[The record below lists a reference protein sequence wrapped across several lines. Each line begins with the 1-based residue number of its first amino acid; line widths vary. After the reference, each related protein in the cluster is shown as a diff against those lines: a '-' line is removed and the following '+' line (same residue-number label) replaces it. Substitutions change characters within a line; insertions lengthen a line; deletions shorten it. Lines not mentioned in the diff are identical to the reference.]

1 MLCAGASVTWQ
12 HGRMRERDAPG
23 ASGRGRQVAAVT
35 GAWLPGTAPAG
46 PGTELAGAGGTA
58 RAPGGPEFLINLG
71 PAHPSAHGMLRLRL
85 MVDGDQITA
94 AEPEIGFMH
103 RGAEKLFEARDY
115 RQIIV
120 LANRHDWLGAFASE
134 LGVVLAA
141 ERLAGIEVPPRA
153 VWARTMLAELN
164 RALSHL
170 AFLSAYP
177 PEIAAGPGAG
187 ELRDAEQGAGELRET
202 EQGAGK
208 LRETERGAAER
219 GADEPGEAAPSRA
232 AVAGEDGDEAVA
244 AGAQAAFRA
253 REAIQSVMEEISG
266 GRMHYMFNRVGG
278 LKEEIP
284 AGWLDRACRA
294 IDDVRAALPV
304 IGAPVA
310 HDRFRARTGG
320 VGVLTPAQVRQY
332 GVSGPAAR
340 ACGVDFDLRRDE
352 PYLAYSELAGVLR
365 VPTGTAGDCLARFE
379 CLRDQLAV
387 SLDLA
392 QECAVRLSRLPQGPL
407 SARLPK
413 VFKVPE
419 GHAYAWTEGPLGLS
433 GYYLVS
439 RGGKTPWRLKLR
451 SASFSNMAVL
461 PEVLPGHRVAD
472 LAVILGSMFFIVGD
486 MDS

>member
-1 MLCAGASVTWQ
+1 
-12 HGRMRERDAPG
+12 MRERQVPG
-23 ASGRGRQVAAVT
+23 EPGPGRQMTAVT
-35 GAWLPGTAPAG
+35 GGWLPGAATG
-46 PGTELAGAGGTA
+46 RTGS
-58 RAPGGPEFLINLG
+58 GPEFLINLG
-71 PAHPSAHGMLRLRL
+71 TSHPSAHGMLRLRL
-85 MVDGDQITA
+85 TLDGDRISA

-170 AFLSAYP
+170 AFLGSYP
-177 PEIAAGPGAG
+177 PEIAAG
-187 ELRDAEQGAGELRET
+187 
-202 EQGAGK
+202 
-208 LRETERGAAER
+208 
-219 GADEPGEAAPSRA
+219 EPGTPAAARA
-232 AVAGEDGDEAVA
+232 AFG
-244 AGAQAAFRA
+244 A
-253 REAIQSVMEEISG
+253 REAIQTIMEEISG

-284 AGWLDRACRA
+284 AGWLARARR
-294 IDDVRAALPV
+294 ILDEVRAALPA
-304 IGAPVA
+304 IGATLGQDGFR
-310 HDRFRARTGG
+310 DRTRGI
-320 VGVLTPAQVRQY
+320 GVLRPAQVRQY

-352 PYLAYSELAGVLR
+352 PYLAYAELAGVLR
-365 VPTGTAGDCLARFE
+365 VPVRAEGDCLARFE

-392 QECAVRLSRLPQGPL
+392 QECAGRLASLPPGPL

-461 PEVLPGHRVAD
+461 PDLLPGHRVGD
-472 LAVILGSMFFIVGD
+472 LAAVLGSLFFVVGD
-486 MDS
+486 MDR

>member
-1 MLCAGASVTWQ
+1 M
-12 HGRMRERDAPG
+12 HERQAPG
-23 ASGRGRQVAAVT
+23 EPGPGRQIEAVT
-35 GAWLPGTAPAG
+35 GAWLPGATTAGATTAGATTAGIGEAGIGKAGIGEAGTAPAG
-46 PGTELAGAGGTA
+46 TATA
-58 RAPGGPEFLINLG
+58 RTGGGPEFLINLG
-71 PAHPSAHGMLRLRL
+71 TSHPSAHGMLRLRL
-85 MVDGDQITA
+85 TLDGDRISV

-170 AFLSAYP
+170 AFLSSYP
-177 PEIAAGPGAG
+177 PEIAAAAGEPGAPRDPGEPRDPGRSRDPAKPRGPGEPNDAG
-187 ELRDAEQGAGELRET
+187 EP
-202 EQGAGK
+202 
-208 LRETERGAAER
+208 AA
-219 GADEPGEAAPSRA
+219 ARA
-232 AVAGEDGDEAVA
+232 AFG
-244 AGAQAAFRA
+244 A

-284 AGWLDRACRA
+284 AGWLARACRV
-294 IDDVRAALPV
+294 IDEVRAALPT
-304 IGAPVA
+304 IGATLGQDGFR
-310 HDRFRARTGG
+310 DRTRGI
-320 VGVLTPAQVRQY
+320 GVLTPAQVRQY
-332 GVSGPAAR
+332 GISGPAAR

-352 PYLAYSELAGVLR
+352 PYLAYAELAGVLK
-365 VPTGTAGDCLARFE
+365 VPVRTEGDCLARFE

-392 QECAVRLSRLPQGPL
+392 QECAGRLASLPQGPL

-461 PEVLPGHRVAD
+461 PDLLPGHRVGD
-472 LAVILGSMFFIVGD
+472 LAAVLGSLFFVVGD
-486 MDS
+486 MDR

>member
-1 MLCAGASVTWQ
+1 
-12 HGRMRERDAPG
+12 MREHDAPG
-23 ASGRGRQVAAVT
+23 EPSQGRQVAAVT
-35 GAWLPGTAPAG
+35 AAWLPGTGSAG
-46 PGTELAGAGGTA
+46 PGIEPVGAA
-58 RAPGGPEFLINLG
+58 VAPGGPDLLINLG

-85 MVDGDQITA
+85 TLDGDRITA

-153 VWARTMLAELN
+153 VWARTLLAELN

-177 PEIAAGPGAG
+177 PEIAAAPCPADTGPAATGPAEAG
-187 ELRDAEQGAGELRET
+187 PDW
-202 EQGAGK
+202 
-208 LRETERGAAER
+208 
-219 GADEPGEAAPSRA
+219 AAP
-232 AVAGEDGDEAVA
+232 

-253 REAIQSVMEEISG
+253 REAIQSIMEEISG

-284 AGWLDRACRA
+284 AGWLDRTCRA

-304 IGAPVA
+304 IGAPIG
-310 HDRFRARTGG
+310 HERFRARTGG
-320 VGVLTPAQVRQY
+320 VGVLTAAQVRQY

-340 ACGVDFDLRRDE
+340 ASGVDFDLRRDE
-352 PYLAYSELAGVLR
+352 PYLAYGELAGVLR
-365 VPTGTAGDCLARFE
+365 VPTGSAGDCLARFE
-379 CLRDQLAV
+379 CLRGQLAV

-461 PEVLPGHRVAD
+461 PDVLPGHRVAD
-472 LAVILGSMFFIVGD
+472 LAAILGSMFFIVGD
-486 MDS
+486 MDR